1 MEEEVLFKPVLGR
14 KENVR
19 YFETPQTTRDHN
31 ALGVEKESSFVA
43 EPHQRPQC
51 FIGRRVIG
59 YAASHKAQ
67 ELSKIITGRF

>member
-1 MEEEVLFKPVLGR
+1 MEEEVLFKSVLGR

-43 EPHQRPQC
+43 EPHQRPTM
-51 FIGRRVIG
+51 F
-59 YAASHKAQ
+59 
-67 ELSKIITGRF
+67 